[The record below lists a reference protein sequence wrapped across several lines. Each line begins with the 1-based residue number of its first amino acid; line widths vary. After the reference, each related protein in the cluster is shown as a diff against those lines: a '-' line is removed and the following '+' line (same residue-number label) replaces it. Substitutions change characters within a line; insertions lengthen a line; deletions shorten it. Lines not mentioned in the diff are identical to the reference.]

1 MRIAE
6 MKSIAEGYHL
16 KLHQEQGWHLIAV
29 DDSESLV
36 LDIHVFAPGRYSAEQ
51 FHQVCRLAQQLFYP
65 EGSKYFD

>member
-6 MKSIAEGYHL
+6 MNDIAESYHL
-16 KLHQEQGWHLIAV
+16 ELHQEQGWHLIEV

-36 LDIHVFAPGRYSAEQ
+36 LDIHVFAPGSYSAEQ

-65 EGSKYFD
+65 EGSQ